1 MEVCVMKTP
10 YSDGDRI
17 AIQRAVADFSMRE
30 LPKLMLWLDGAVTE
44 NGRACLCDCP
54 PPKDASLF
62 DVRAMELVLGAREC
76 AQKLQS
82 CRSSVLLRGTLRTVL
97 SCCSNLNEDE
107 KLEAAMAIFRRS
119 EQGYPVPESVE
130 WRSLLER
137 FKPGPQS
144 TPEQK
149 RLYSD
154 FSLDQNAEN
163 PFYRGVCEFILEKLK
178 DARLM
183 K

>member
-1 MEVCVMKTP
+1 MKTP
-10 YSDGDRI
+10 YSDADRI
-17 AIQRAVADFSMRE
+17 TIQRAVADFSMRE
-30 LPKLMLWLDGAVTE
+30 LPKLMHWLDGAVTE

-54 PPKDASLF
+54 PDKDSTLF
-62 DVRAMELVLGAREC
+62 DIRPMELVLGAREC
-76 AQKLQS
+76 ANKLRLH
-82 CRSSVLLRGTLRTVL
+82 RSSVRFRGTLRTVL
-97 SCCSNLNEDE
+97 SCCSSLNEDE
-107 KLEAAMAIFRRS
+107 KLEAAMAVFLRS
-119 EQGYPVPESVE
+119 EQGYPVPESIE

-154 FSLDQNAEN
+154 FSLDKNVEN

-178 DARLM
+178 DAGLM